1 MALGSPELRHLPAI
15 EDELSQP
22 MTEQSRMT
30 SNIFPDLKLYPK
42 EEGDNADLTLLNG
55 RLFTRNII
63 DQAGDVASTPRT

>member
-42 EEGDNADLTLLNG
+42 EEGATLTS
-55 RLFTRNII
+55 RY
-63 DQAGDVASTPRT
+63 

>member
-1 MALGSPELRHLPAI
+1 VFPIRTEPSLRNSHIMALGSPELRHLPAI

-42 EEGDNADLTLLNG
+42 EEGDTLTS
-55 RLFTRNII
+55 RY
-63 DQAGDVASTPRT
+63 